1 MLAKVKSY
9 QVNRKTWEKS
19 VHPLI
24 IFLMLCNK
32 KKELSFMELFPNVHF
47 ENDGIRGWALPN
59 RGHGCQIIPREQCLT
74 PAGVLPPGGIFE
86 GQYEQ

>member
-1 MLAKVKSY
+1 
-9 QVNRKTWEKS
+9 
-19 VHPLI
+19 
-24 IFLMLCNK
+24 
-32 KKELSFMELFPNVHF
+32 MELFPNVHL